1 MTKKI
6 KLIMAVIVSLAMTVF
21 MLFISAFFLVH
32 NDINTGAEEVMI
44 NLSYILKDYNGY
56 LALFRGD
63 SKVPYLVL
71 ESRTIFLN
79 EYDRKL
85 VFDGI
90 SVRTERE
97 LHRLIEDM
105 TG

>member
-1 MTKKI
+1 MTRKVKMTMG
-6 KLIMAVIVSLAMTVF
+6 LIVSLAMTVF
-21 MLFISAFFLVH
+21 LIFISAFFFRH

-71 ESRTIFLN
+71 ETRTVFLN

-85 VFDGI
+85 VADGI
-90 SVRTERE
+90 SVNTEKE
-97 LHRLIEDM
+97 IHRLVEDM